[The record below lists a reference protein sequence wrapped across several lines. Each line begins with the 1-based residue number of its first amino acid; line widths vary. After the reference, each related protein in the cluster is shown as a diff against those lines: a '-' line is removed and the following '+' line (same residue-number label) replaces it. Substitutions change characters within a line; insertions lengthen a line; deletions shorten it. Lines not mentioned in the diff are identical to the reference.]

1 MTTYRWAILGLG
13 GMANEFATQFD
24 PALGTLVAAGSR
36 SLDKATAFCQTHS
49 IPKPHG
55 SYHDLFLDPEV
66 DIIYIATPHNHH
78 FSAIQSALTHGK
90 HVLCEKAITLNAKEL
105 SEMMTLAEEK
115 KLILAEAMTIYH
127 MPLYQELKK
136 RIVAKEFGH
145 LKTIQ
150 ASFGSFKE
158 SNPKNRFFNPDL
170 AGGALLDIGT
180 YALAFVRY
188 FLTSHPTDINSLMTP
203 FSTKVDEQSVTILK
217 NSQNELATVALTFQ
231 AKMPKQ
237 GIIAL
242 EKAFITVTDYPRATT
257 AIITY
262 LDGRTESLTV
272 GKTELAL
279 NYEVENMT
287 HYVNKTKKNQT
298 LALSYDVM
306 TILDAMK
313 KQW

>member
-13 GMANEFATQFD
+13 GMATEFAKHFEPT
-24 PALGTLVAAGSR
+24 LGTLVAAASR
-36 SLDKATAFCQTHS
+36 SLDKATTFCETHA
-49 IPKPHG
+49 IPKAHG
-55 SYHDLFLDPEV
+55 SYQDLFADPEV

-78 FSAIQSALTHGK
+78 YASIKSALTNNK

-105 SEMMTLAEEK
+105 TEMIELAEEK

-127 MPLYQELKK
+127 MPLFQELKK
-136 RIVAKEFGH
+136 RIEAQEFGT

-158 SNPKNRFFNPDL
+158 NDPSNRFFNPDL

-180 YALAFVRY
+180 YAVSFVRY
-188 FLTSHPTDINSLMTP
+188 FLSSQPTEIKSLMSP
-203 FSTKVDEQSVTILK
+203 FSTKVDEQSVTILQ
-217 NSQNELATVALTFQ
+217 NSQNELATVTLTFQ

-237 GIIAL
+237 CVIAL
-242 EKAFITVTDYPRATT
+242 EKAFITVTDYPRAST
-257 AIITY
+257 ATITY
-262 LDGRTESLTV
+262 LDGHTEHLTI

-287 HYVNKTKKNQT
+287 HYVNQTKKNQT

-306 TILDAMK
+306 TILDAMR